1 MLIVVWKKVF
11 KCALKKLF
19 TLDEVVMK
27 TSTINEFV
35 RDDILCK
42 TLHNLTAS

>member
-1 MLIVVWKKVF
+1 MCLEKTFHIGWG
-11 KCALKKLF
+11 
-19 TLDEVVMK
+19 TMK